1 VKIVIVGAG
10 AVGSYL
16 AQRLSTEGQ
25 DVVVIESEDG
35 RAEQSQASL
44 DVLVISGNGASPAIL
59 EEAGVG
65 TADLLIA
72 VSNNDGV
79 NLLACH
85 TAHGLGAAR
94 TVARV
99 EDPGLREG
107 LTGLNVDVVI
117 DPAESAAEELLHLV
131 RQGGVSELIE
141 FGEGKLI
148 LVGGTV
154 QSGSPLAGRTLAKVR
169 AEVTDFDWVGAIIV
183 RHQKTI
189 IAHGETVVLPGDH
202 MLMMVT
208 GGNVDNATDLWGL
221 STRHVTRTVI
231 LGSTHLAEVTAV
243 RLLAEG
249 MNVAMVDPDRSRC
262 RVFASR
268 LNRAMITC
276 GELTDPAVLDSLNL
290 TRSDAVL
297 ALSGWDETNILACL
311 LARALGAG
319 TTVTRVNN
327 QALTGL
333 LGDVDI
339 DAVISSRL
347 AAANSILQFVRR
359 GRIHSVATFSD
370 TDAEAIELEVTATS
384 KASGQQVAHL
394 SLPDGVVIGGVLR
407 NGSAMVP
414 RGDTFIEPNDRVILF
429 ALPSAIAAVET
440 LFAG

>member
-1 VKIVIVGAG
+1 MKIVIVGAG

-16 AQRLSTEGQ
+16 AQRLSAEGQ
-25 DVVVIESEDG
+25 DVVVIETEEA
-35 RAEQSQASL
+35 RAQQSQAAL
-44 DVLVISGNGASPAIL
+44 DVLVIEGNGASPAIL
-59 EEAGVG
+59 IEAGAA

-85 TAHGLGAAR
+85 TAHGLGAGR

-131 RQGGVSELIE
+131 QQGGVSELIE

-148 LVGGTV
+148 LVGGVV
-154 QSGSPLAGRTLAKVR
+154 QTASPLAGRTLAKVR
-169 AEVTDFDWVGAIIV
+169 SEFTDFDWVGAILV

-189 IAHGETVVLPGDH
+189 IAHGDTVVLAGDH

-208 GGNVDNATDLWGL
+208 GGNVDKATHLWGL
-221 STRHVTRTVI
+221 NTRHVSRTVI

-243 RLLAEG
+243 RLLSEG
-249 MNVAMVDPDRSRC
+249 MNVAMVDPDRVRC
-262 RVFASR
+262 RAFASR
-268 LNRAMITC
+268 FDRALITC
-276 GELTDPAVLDSLNL
+276 GELTDPAVLDSLGL
-290 TRSDAVL
+290 SRSDAVL

-347 AAANSILQFVRR
+347 AAANAILQFVRR

-370 TDAEAIELEVTATS
+370 TDAEAIELEVTPTA
-384 KASGQQVAHL
+384 KAAGQQVAYL
-394 SLPDGVVIGGVLR
+394 ALPAGSVIGGILR
-407 NGSAMVP
+407 DGAAFVP
-414 RGDTFIEPNDRVILF
+414 RGDTFIEPHDRVILF
-429 ALPSAIAAVET
+429 ALPSAIASIET
-440 LFAG
+440 LFSG

>member
-1 VKIVIVGAG
+1 MKIVIVGAG

-35 RAEQSQASL
+35 RADQSQAAL

-169 AEVTDFDWVGAIIV
+169 AEITDFDWVGAIIV

-221 STRHVTRTVI
+221 NTRHVTRTVI

-243 RLLAEG
+243 RLLSEG
-249 MNVAMVDPDRSRC
+249 MNVAMVDPDRTRC
-262 RVFASR
+262 RAFAAR

-347 AAANSILQFVRR
+347 AAANAILQFVRR

-384 KASGQQVAHL
+384 KASGQQVAY
-394 SLPDGVVIGGVLR
+394 LPLPAGVVIGGVLR

>member
-1 VKIVIVGAG
+1 MKIVIVGAG

-16 AQRLSTEGQ
+16 AQRLSAEGQ

-35 RAEQSQASL
+35 RAAQSQASL
-44 DVLVISGNGASPAIL
+44 DVLVISGNGASPATL
-59 EEAGVG
+59 EEAGVS

-85 TAHGLGAAR
+85 TAHGLGAGR

-131 RQGGVSELIE
+131 QQGGVSELIE

-154 QSGSPLAGRTLAKVR
+154 QTGSPLAGRALSKVR
-169 AEVTDFDWVGAIIV
+169 AEVTDFEWVGAIIV

-189 IAHGETVVLPGDH
+189 IAHGETVVLAGDH

-208 GGNVDNATDLWGL
+208 GGNVEKATDLWGL
-221 STRHVTRTVI
+221 STRNVTRTVI

-243 RLLAEG
+243 RLLGEG
-249 MNVAMVDPDRSRC
+249 MNVAMVDPDRARC
-262 RVFASR
+262 RTFASR
-268 LNRAMITC
+268 LDRAMITC

-347 AAANSILQFVRR
+347 AAANAILQFVRR

-370 TDAEAIELEVTATS
+370 TDAEAIELEVTSTA

-394 SLPDGVVIGGVLR
+394 ALPPGVVIGGVLR
-407 NGSAMVP
+407 DGSAIVP
-414 RGDTFIEPNDRVILF
+414 RGETFIEPNDRVILF

>member
-1 VKIVIVGAG
+1 MKIVIVGAG

-25 DVVVIESEDG
+25 DVVVIENEGG
-35 RAEQSQASL
+35 RADQSQAAL

-72 VSNNDGV
+72 VSDNDGV

-208 GGNVDNATDLWGL
+208 DGNVDNATDLWGL

-243 RLLAEG
+243 RLLSEG
-249 MNVAMVDPDRSRC
+249 MNVAMVDPDRTRC
-262 RVFASR
+262 RAFAAR

-276 GELTDPAVLDSLNL
+276 GELTDPAVLESLNL

-347 AAANSILQFVRR
+347 AAANAILQFVRR
-359 GRIHSVATFSD
+359 GRIHSVATFND

-384 KASGQQVAHL
+384 KASGQQVAY
-394 SLPDGVVIGGVLR
+394 LPLPAGVVIGGVLR

-414 RGDTFIEPNDRVILF
+414 RGDTFIKPNDRVILF

>member
-1 VKIVIVGAG
+1 MKIVIVGAG

-16 AQRLSTEGQ
+16 AQRLSSEGQ
-25 DVVVIESEDG
+25 DVVVIESEEG
-35 RAEQSQASL
+35 RAQQSQATL
-44 DVLVISGNGASPAIL
+44 DVLVIEGNGASPAIL
-59 EEAGVG
+59 EAARAGA
-65 TADLLIA
+65 ADLLIA

-85 TAHGLGAAR
+85 TAHGLGAGR

-141 FGEGKLI
+141 FAEGKLI

-154 QSGSPLAGRTLAKVR
+154 RTGSPLAGSTLAKAR
-169 AEVTDFDWVGAIIV
+169 AEVTDFDWVGAILV

-189 IAHGETVVLPGDH
+189 IAHGETVVLAGDH

-208 GGNVDNATDLWGL
+208 SGNVDKATDLWGL
-221 STRHVTRTVI
+221 STRHVARTVI

-243 RLLAEG
+243 RLLSEG
-249 MNVAMVDPDRSRC
+249 MNVAVVDPDQARC
-262 RVFASR
+262 RVLASR
-268 LNRAMITC
+268 LDRAMITC
-276 GELTDPAVLDSLNL
+276 GELTDPAVLSSLGL

-297 ALSGWDETNILACL
+297 ALSGWDETNILSCL

-333 LGDVDI
+333 LGDVGI

-347 AAANSILQFVRR
+347 AAANAILQFVRR
-359 GRIHSVATFSD
+359 GLIHSVATFSD
-370 TDAEAIELEVTATS
+370 TDAEAIELEVTATAP
-384 KASGQQVAHL
+384 ASGQQVSQL
-394 SLPDGVVIGGVLR
+394 RLPPEVVIGGVLR
-407 NGSAMVP
+407 DGLAIVP

-429 ALPSAIAAVET
+429 SLPSAIAAIET
-440 LFAG
+440 LFSG